1 MANTQAMCT
10 SFKSEILQ
18 AYHNFGTTVTRGVT
32 TADVFKG
39 AIYLATGTLG
49 AGTTVYASANEIANS
64 GTYTAGGATITN
76 ATPPAVTGTTAYWT
90 PSAQIQFTSITF
102 AAADALLV
110 YNSSQGNR
118 AVSVHN
124 FGSQSVT
131 TGTFTLT
138 MPVNGAGT
146 ALINIA

>member
-18 AYHNFGTTVTRGVT
+18 AYHNFGTTAIRAGTA
-32 TADVFKG
+32 ADVFKG
-39 AIYLATGTLG
+39 AIYLAVGTLG
-49 AGTTVYASANEIANS
+49 AGTTVYGVTNEIANS

-90 PSAQIQFTSITF
+90 PSAQLQWTSVTF

-110 YNSSQGNR
+110 YNSTQGNR

>member
-18 AYHNFGTTVTRGVT
+18 AYHNFGTTVTRAGT
-32 TADVFKG
+32 GADTFKG
-39 AIYLATGTLG
+39 AVYLATGTLG
-49 AGTTVYASANEIANS
+49 AGTTVYSATNEIAAS
-64 GTYTAGGATITN
+64 GTYAAGGATITN
-76 ATPPAVTGTTAYWT
+76 ATPPAITGTTAYWT
-90 PSAQIQFTSITF
+90 PSAQLQWTSITF
-102 AAADALLV
+102 TAADALLV
-110 YNSSQGNR
+110 YNFSQGNR

>member
-18 AYHNFGTTVTRGVT
+18 AYHNFGTTVTRAGT
-32 TADVFKG
+32 GADTFKG
-39 AIYLATGTLG
+39 AVYLATGTLG
-49 AGTTVYASANEIANS
+49 AGTTVYSATNEIAAS
-64 GTYTAGGATITN
+64 GTYAAGGATITN
-76 ATPPAVTGTTAYWT
+76 ATPPAITGTTAYWT
-90 PSAQIQFTSITF
+90 PSAQLQWTSITF
-102 AAADALLV
+102 TAADALLV
-110 YNSSQGNR
+110 YNSTQGNR

>member
-1 MANTQAMCT
+1 MCT

-18 AYHNFGTTVTRGVT
+18 AYHNFGTTAVRAAT

-39 AIYLATGTLG
+39 AVYLATGTLG
-49 AGTTVYASANEIANS
+49 AGTTVYAATNEIANS

-76 ATPPAVTGTTAYWT
+76 ATPPATSGTTAYWT
-90 PSAQIQFTSITF
+90 PSAQLQWTSVTF
-102 AAADALLV
+102 SAADALLV

>member
-18 AYHNFGTTVTRGVT
+18 AYHNFGTTVVRAGTA
-32 TADVFKG
+32 ADVFKG
-39 AIYLATGTLG
+39 AIYLASGSLG
-49 AGTTVYASANEIANS
+49 AGTTVYSATSEIAAS
-64 GTYTAGGATITN
+64 GTYAAGGATITN
-76 ATPPAVTGTTAYWT
+76 ATPPAIAGTTAYWT
-90 PSAQIQFTSITF
+90 PSAQLQWTSITF

-110 YNSSQGNR
+110 YNSTQGNR

>member
-18 AYHNFGTTVTRGVT
+18 AYHNFGTTAVRAAT

-39 AIYLATGTLG
+39 AVYLATGTLG
-49 AGTTVYASANEIANS
+49 AGTTVYAATNEIANS

-76 ATPPAVTGTTAYWT
+76 ATPPATSGTTAYWT
-90 PSAQIQFTSITF
+90 PSAQLQWTSVTF
-102 AAADALLV
+102 SAADALLV